1 MSDQVK
7 FTEDE
12 LKQLAEN
19 RQAYTNIQNAL
30 GQLAYQRMVMEKQLS
45 ILDEQEA
52 DVEKQWDEATQKE
65 QEFVKGLNDKYGPGT
80 LNPETGEFTP
90 APPVESEEAS

>member
-30 GQLAYQRMVMEKQLS
+30 GQLSYQRMVMQKQLS

-90 APPVESEEAS
+90 APPAESEEAS

>member
-1 MSDQVK
+1 
-7 FTEDE
+7 
-12 LKQLAEN
+12 
-19 RQAYTNIQNAL
+19 TNIQNAL
-30 GQLAYQRMVMEKQLS
+30 GQLSYQRMVMQKQLS

-90 APPVESEEAS
+90 APPAESEEAS

>member
-30 GQLAYQRMVMEKQLS
+30 GQLSYQRMVMQKQLS

-90 APPVESEEAS
+90 ANLPSNSSK